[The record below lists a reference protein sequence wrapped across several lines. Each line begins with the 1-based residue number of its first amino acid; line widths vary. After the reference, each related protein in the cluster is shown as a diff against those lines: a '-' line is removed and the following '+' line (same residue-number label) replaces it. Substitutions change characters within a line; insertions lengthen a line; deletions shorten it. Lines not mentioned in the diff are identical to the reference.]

1 MRRLCSVSEQSGGLR
16 KPTAGPRKLSWISW
30 ACLVLA
36 AHLPLLAGCNMVDRM
51 FSGAPVW
58 TDGVFDDWEGVE
70 PAANDRTGDAPRGSP
85 VDLGPVSLRDDP
97 RFLHILIDLG
107 RTVTA
112 QGMAG
117 SVEVVL
123 DADGDA
129 ATGGP
134 YGGVEG
140 ADLAIVLSR
149 DAGADGDR
157 HGAGV
162 GIRRIGPEGAGEVE
176 GSAGVGL
183 LVAPTHSSDRFE
195 VRVRRG
201 AVREVRREV
210 GEGPDAEASQEVN
223 RTRPPLPLAMDSV
236 VIGRVR
242 FVRGG
247 DAVDETPLFTHVLAT
262 KPGGEPPLLGV
273 RDVARARGAYRV
285 VVWNVSDRSFRENR
299 RAFQRVL
306 AALGADVVLLDE
318 VYADV
323 TMAELG
329 RFGAGMAGGGEAGG
343 ARDGLGGGVA
353 EDTRGG
359 QGGGRAARAS
369 AAWTWWLASGGGRQR
384 TVVGARGLDLRGE
397 TSLSRIDH
405 APGALEG
412 WLGEVGDEPGARGM
426 ALPSELA
433 MAEEE
438 GGLSATGAWVTIEG
452 RDVLFVPVDL
462 QSAGYDG
469 SPRDRLRELQAR
481 TLNQAVAAALARR
494 PAAGLVIGGDLNL
507 VGSARPLDELRRGPG
522 SDGGDLEASAP
533 DLSVVRLER
542 LRDRSL
548 ATWRSTWRDDP
559 FSPGRLDFVLY
570 RSAVLEVA
578 QAFVFDAADLSADAL
593 RELGLRR
600 SDTDHSDHLPLVVDF
615 RVR

>member
-1 MRRLCSVSEQSGGLR
+1 MMQARPCLR
-16 KPTAGPRKLSWISW
+16 PEPTERPRGRWWTSC

-36 AHLPLLAGCNMVDRM
+36 AHLPPLAGCDLADRL
-51 FSGAPVW
+51 SSRAPVR
-58 TDGVFDDWEGVE
+58 TDGVFDDWEGVQ
-70 PAANDRTGDAPRGSP
+70 PAANDRAGDAPRGSP
-85 VDLGPVSLRDDP
+85 VDLGSVSLRDDP

-123 DADGDA
+123 DTDGDA
-129 ATGGP
+129 ATGGS

-149 DAGADGDR
+149 DAGADGNR

-162 GIRRIGPEGAGEVE
+162 GIRRIRPEGAGEVE

-201 AVREVRREV
+201 LVDEARREV
-210 GEGPDAEASQEVN
+210 GGGADAGASLVN
-223 RTRPPLPLAMDSV
+223 RTGPPLALAMDSV
-236 VIGRVR
+236 VAGRLR

-247 DAVDETPLFTHVLAT
+247 EILDETPLFSHTLAT
-262 KPGGEPPLLGV
+262 EPGGEPPLLEAA
-273 RDVARARGAYRV
+273 DVARARGAHRV

-306 AALGADVVLLDE
+306 AGLGADVVLLDE

-329 RFGAGMAGGGEAGG
+329 RFGEGVVDGGGGG
-343 ARDGLGGGVA
+343 AARTPA
-353 EDTRGG
+353 E
-359 QGGGRAARAS
+359 
-369 AAWTWWLASGGGRQR
+369 WTWWLSSGGGRQR

-397 TSLSRIDH
+397 ASLSRVYH

-412 WLGEVGDEPGARGM
+412 WLGEVGDEPGAPGM

-438 GGLSATGAWVTIEG
+438 GGLSATGAWVAIEG

-462 QSAGYDG
+462 LSAGYDG

-481 TLNQAVAAALARR
+481 TLNRAVAAALAER

-507 VGSARPLDELRRGPG
+507 VGSARPLDELRRGLG
-522 SDGGDLEASAP
+522 SDGGDLDASAR
-533 DLSVVRLER
+533 DLSVVRPER

-578 QAFVFDAADLSADAL
+578 RAFVFEAADLSADAL
-593 RELGLRR
+593 RELGLRE

-615 RVR
+615 RPR

>member
-1 MRRLCSVSEQSGGLR
+1 
-16 KPTAGPRKLSWISW
+16 
-30 ACLVLA
+30 
-36 AHLPLLAGCNMVDRM
+36 MVDRM

-58 TDGVFDDWEGVE
+58 TDGVFDDWEGVA
-70 PAANDRTGDAPRGSP
+70 PAVNDRIGDAARGSSP

-162 GIRRIGPEGAGEVE
+162 GIRRVGPEGAGEVE

-201 AVREVRREV
+201 AVAEVPREV
-210 GEGPDAEASQEVN
+210 GEGPDAEVSQVD
-223 RTRPPLPLAMDSV
+223 RTGPPIALAMDSV

-247 DAVDETPLFTHVLAT
+247 DAVDETRLFTHVLAT
-262 KPGGEPPLLGV
+262 PPGGEPPLLGV
-273 RDVARARGAYRV
+273 PDVARARDTHRV

-299 RAFQRVL
+299 RPFQRVL
-306 AALGADVVLLDE
+306 AGLGADVVLLDE

-323 TMAELG
+323 TIAELG
-329 RFGAGMAGGGEAGG
+329 RFGAGMAGGGGAGG
-343 ARDGLGGGVA
+343 ARDGVGGGGA
-353 EDTRGG
+353 EDARGG

-397 TSLSRIDH
+397 ESLSRIDH
-405 APGALEG
+405 PPGALEG
-412 WLGEVGDEPGARGM
+412 WLGEVGDEPQARGM

-481 TLNQAVAAALARR
+481 TLNRAVAAALAGR

-522 SDGGDLEASAP
+522 SDGGDLEGSAP